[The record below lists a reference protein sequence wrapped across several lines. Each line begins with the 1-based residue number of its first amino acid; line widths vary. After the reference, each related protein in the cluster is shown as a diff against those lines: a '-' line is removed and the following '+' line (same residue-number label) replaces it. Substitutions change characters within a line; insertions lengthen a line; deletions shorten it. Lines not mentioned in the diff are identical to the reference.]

1 MAVVFS
7 TSPVVFLWYVELH
20 LLCLCSHLVVYVYH
34 ILCQLRCVYIILVH
48 FVSKVV
54 CVYIILVCTLSVP
67 GMCSIIGVRVIH
79 FRALQ
84 PPEWSRDWHCGVRVA
99 KSGKLVGFISA
110 VPALIKMYDK

>member
-1 MAVVFS
+1 ML
-7 TSPVVFLWYVELH
+7 LWYLVLH
-20 LLCLCSHLVVYVYH
+20 LLCLSSHLVVYVYH

-48 FVSKVV
+48 CVKKVV
-54 CVYIILVCTLSVP
+54 CVYHFSLYIECTRYVLYKSSGCIL
-67 GMCSIIGVRVIH
+67 

-84 PPEWSRDWHCGVRVA
+84 PSGWSRDWHCGVRVA